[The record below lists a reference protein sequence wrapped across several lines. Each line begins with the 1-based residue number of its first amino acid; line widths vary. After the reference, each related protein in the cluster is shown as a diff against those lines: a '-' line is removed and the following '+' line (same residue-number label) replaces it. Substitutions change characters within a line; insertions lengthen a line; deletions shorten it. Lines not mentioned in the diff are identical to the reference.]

1 MNTFR
6 LPLTSSPENETCRV
20 SGICRTDTGNSKQ
33 NESLLRSTQDVFII
47 IKKIPRTWGG
57 LGTPNTQGET
67 IINCNPCL
75 PFNQVTA
82 VPSAVLYRLTWRWEL
97 PPCGHKVLLHV
108 EGRDS
113 TLSSLESWT
122 LQDRKGTLAFSS
134 SDSPKPCGRRS
145 PAHQL
150 TESQPHW
157 EELPCGKL
165 ASCSVLS
172 AWGCWQLGCFQ
183 FIRKPISLNIE
194 AESITNI
201 PRPSQALWTST
212 HYLSWSTLSLSL
224 SGHDLHLFSVTNIPH
239 GFALADL
246 QILS

>member
-1 MNTFR
+1 MGWA
-6 LPLTSSPENETCRV
+6 P
-20 SGICRTDTGNSKQ
+20 
-33 NESLLRSTQDVFII
+33 
-47 IKKIPRTWGG
+47 
-57 LGTPNTQGET
+57 PNTQGET

-157 EELPCGKL
+157 EGLPCGKL